1 MLKTFLVDG
10 DKGGIGKTMV
20 SRIIADAYVRQE
32 ALGLPKAKIICLDA
46 DHTNPDFAGS
56 GGYKLDDHIFASGLV
71 NLDSPEQW
79 MEMLNTIEQYI
90 ELAQAEE
97 VRIIISLPATI
108 QRAFIGGSEEI
119 GQAMEILNAV
129 PVWVVGD
136 TQDSVMQLEK
146 RIELMP
152 RRFQHGVVVLNQK
165 FGSRDKFV
173 HWNGSQLQKDIIESG
188 EWIETTIPVLGAATA
203 RRLGRTPFH
212 VAEATRTGFNNEKLG
227 LGDHI
232 AVKSFRTVAT
242 VDLSCVEKLGN

>member
-20 SRIIADAYVRQE
+20 SRIITDAYVRHE
-32 ALGLPKAKIICLDA
+32 ATRLPAAKIICLDA
-46 DHTNPDFAGS
+46 DRTNPDFAGA
-56 GGYKLDDHIFASGLV
+56 GGYGVDEYIFTTGLV
-71 NLDSPEQW
+71 NLDDPENW
-79 MEMLNTIEQYI
+79 MEMMNMMEPYLEMSQTE
-90 ELAQAEE
+90 A

-108 QRAFIGGSEEI
+108 QRAFTTGSEAI
-119 GQAMEILNAV
+119 GQAMEMLNAV

-152 RRFQHGVVVLNQK
+152 RSFQHGVVVLNQK
-165 FGSRDKFV
+165 FGARDKFV
-173 HWNGSQLQKDIIESG
+173 HWNGSQIQKDIIESG

-203 RRLGRTPFH
+203 RRLGRTPLH
-212 VAEATRTGFNNEKLG
+212 VAEATRTGFNGEKLG
-227 LGDHI
+227 LGDLI

-242 VDLSCVEKLGN
+242 VDVACVEKMGG